1 MICPIQPINNILK
14 LLFKGQKVTYCCFNL
29 EAYAQHT
36 LFFSQIFRSYPCS
49 QRAAHPS
56 WRYQIC
62 WKDASVHHL
71 MDGKWLDTLW
81 PVMLPNTLILFHRS
95 VWGAWWNIYVRVSVC
110 VMWRL
115 YTKAVWVCELKG
127 GQRLKARE
135 RKFIVHSWYSGVSKL
150 HTHTHTHTHMHTHP
164 STCEWLNICGTGAV
178 HLSVARGVWTP
189 ASSPPLLALPPPP
202 SGHPAALIHPEKPCA
217 APHLLIEVR
226 WELLSQCLGGEAQQR
241 KSHYGATNHGGSCIS
256 NSCVKLKPCSGQSR
270 GGRRIMKGEH

>member
-150 HTHTHTHTHMHTHP
+150 HTHTHTHAHTPLHMWVTEHMWHRCSAPVHSQGSLDTCKFSTPSRLASPALRSPRCPHP
-164 STCEWLNICGTGAV
+164 PREALRSPSLVDRGKVRAV
-178 HLSVARGVWTP
+178 ISM
-189 ASSPPLLALPPPP
+189 
-202 SGHPAALIHPEKPCA
+202 SGRRSAAEEKPLRCYKSRREL
-217 APHLLIEVR
+217 HLKQLRET
-226 WELLSQCLGGEAQQR
+226 QTMLGT
-241 KSHYGATNHGGSCIS
+241 K
-256 NSCVKLKPCSGQSR
+256 
-270 GGRRIMKGEH
+270 